1 MSYKEFADKVPGVPA
16 KHFQQ
21 QTIMS
26 NNSSTKQTANSYN
39 NSMRAL
45 QQPQEMSLKAASPT

>member
-16 KHFQQ
+16 KHHLQ

-45 QQPQEMSLKAASPT
+45 QQPQEIRNMVASPT